1 MLLEVIGVFSVDGN
15 RSSTDNEIP
24 ITASSENAS
33 MQSVRFLS
41 LDSRG
46 GGARSM
52 SVDRWK
58 DPSVPFGLVRPSSG
72 GYRSRFFFRDFM
84 EVLKVSFG
92 GIVPDG
98 IGWPFWVTT

>member
-1 MLLEVIGVFSVDGN
+1 
-15 RSSTDNEIP
+15 
-24 ITASSENAS
+24 
-33 MQSVRFLS
+33 
-41 LDSRG
+41 
-46 GGARSM
+46 M

-98 IGWPFWVTT
+98 IGRPFGVTT

>member
-33 MQSVRFLS
+33 MQPVRFLS

-58 DPSVPFGLVRPSSG
+58 DPSVPFGLKTKFRRISVA
-72 GYRSRFFFRDFM
+72 FFFRDFM

-98 IGWPFWVTT
+98 IGWPFGVTT

>member
-33 MQSVRFLS
+33 MQPVRFLS

-72 GYRSRFFFRDFM
+72 GYRSRFFFAILWKF
-84 EVLKVSFG
+84 LKSRSGESSPMGSVGRSG
-92 GIVPDG
+92 
-98 IGWPFWVTT
+98 